1 MNSQRIYKILSMY
14 SFVFEYVQFF
24 VCNYLII
31 SDNEVGGDNVF
42 LSVFLFIHTISPKVF
57 NGFQR
62 YFMERWA
69 KEKLI

>member
-31 SDNEVGGDNVF
+31 SDNEMGG
-42 LSVFLFIHTISPKVF
+42 
-57 NGFQR
+57 G
-62 YFMERWA
+62 
-69 KEKLI
+69 